1 MIRFTKRK
9 RALALFVVAA
19 GAFTAI
25 AMASA
30 PSNFTGGPVVIAKL
44 QQDVQVNSERIKF
57 QTKDPTD
64 TAVFKLNFGANS
76 KSGWHHH
83 NGMVLVQVAQGA
95 VRVYDSSCA
104 YKTYGVGLPGGSV
117 FVEGDTVHQ
126 VTSADGATA
135 YATAIVEKHLPADFR
150 DEDLVPFCD
159 QPH

>member
-9 RALALFVVAA
+9 RAVALFVVAA
-19 GAFTAI
+19 GTITAI

-30 PSNFTGGPVVIAKL
+30 PSNFTGGPLVIAQL
-44 QQDVQVNSERIKF
+44 QQDVHVNSERIKF

-64 TAVFKLNFGANS
+64 TAVFKLNFGSNS

-95 VRVYDSSCA
+95 VRVYDSSCSWKA
-104 YKTYGVGLPGGSV
+104 YGVGSV

-126 VTSADGATA
+126 VTSASGATA
-135 YATAIVEKHLPADFR
+135 YATAIVEKHSPAEFR
-150 DEDLVPFCD
+150 TEDQVPFCD